1 MPTNFLELLEQ
12 AKTELIAD
20 IESGKINLKEY
31 ATGEL
36 DKYNEIADE
45 YSNPE
50 ISKILQKWD
59 NLGFDTEGEAVN
71 AILQDKNWK
80 NSFDVADEDAS
91 DIQKVSTWRSQITS
105 KKKLGEARTFKV
117 NPKYAYFAVG
127 KSDNKIVTGWEIVD
141 DVESLK
147 YYAKRD
153 LKDMDFNPSDY
164 KLLSKN
170 ALIKQGID
178 PFNWNNWRKTEGSST
193 LNEDAPSTQE
203 LINIIAGIG
212 SLGLGGLA
220 IAKIQD
226 YIKKKNPEL
235 YKKLEDTHAT
245 MDKAYRGGVDE
256 ASKRKKS
263 YLNEDTPSTQELINI
278 IAGIGSLGLGGLAIA
293 KIQDYIK
300 KKNPEL
306 YKKLEDTHA
315 TMDKAYRGGV
325 DEVSKRKVSSLKEA
339 GGEEIIQGDPKNPM
353 IKSAAQDAIKRG
365 DRVRIV
371 KPGTTLQEK
380 KKKEQPEEEEAPAEE
395 TEEQPENVEGEQSTS
410 TPDTISVELEQQI
423 KQAVDSAAEFIK
435 SIDDKRYETA
445 LGKVIKNLTMAQ
457 AALAA
462 VKERETKLAE
472 EAGIERDKSM
482 EKYITVFKKRLK
494 KVIKDEALIQKIIK
508 IYKSVIEKSHD
519 KNVPAEKMTEQV
531 WKHFTLHESVQ
542 KKAGVVLVE
551 LSNATMRSAIEKA
564 NDKKSNN
571 RGTEKGFKGH
581 QQMYKFSSE
590 LFKEFKGKKIKD
602 MTIESIEVPPVDSKK
617 ILIFLSDENDHEG
630 IITYE
635 KGDNTVDIS
644 TTMGKYNG
652 SDISQ
657 ADKELITDIVRKF
670 DPTTKLTAKS
680 LGGRLSEMATGDQDL
695 DNLTDFVRGPISN
708 SKFRTIEKDI
718 DIVRNGKNLVLT
730 YTVDGKPQELPTD
743 ALGALQAKS
752 IYTIEKTPDDKYKIT
767 VGPGEKKDIGRAFE
781 KLKKN
786 LSEQESTD
794 NKALKKLTEVLLEQD
809 ILAKYPKLNEN
820 KVLKAGAMAFMS
832 ACLIGHSYG
841 ECSTTL
847 NNAMKNPNDPKN
859 AKILSGGEAQ
869 RTQGNQ
875 SMQTSQNGPVKETY
889 EQAKARMSKVNTD
902 STTAGFGEGVSP
914 DMGMARKMAMM
925 NAKSEMGRKKTNSSS
940 YKTQTNGTT
949 VIEEKVYNIDNQVKY
964 LIILDYA
971 K

>member
-1 MPTNFLELLEQ
+1 MPTNFLQLLEQ

-80 NSFDVADEDAS
+80 NSFDVSNEDAS

-105 KKKLGEARTFKV
+105 KKLGEARTFKV

-147 YYAKRD
+147 YYAKID
-153 LKDMDFNPSDY
+153 LKDMDLNPSDY

-380 KKKEQPEEEEAPAEE
+380 KKKEQPEEEAPAEE

-410 TPDTISVELEQQI
+410 TPDTISAELEQQI

-482 EKYITVFKKRLK
+482 EKYIAVFKKRLK

-531 WKHFTLHESVQ
+531 WKHFTLHEGVQ
-542 KKAGVVLVE
+542 KKAGVVL
-551 LSNATMRSAIEKA
+551 T
-564 NDKKSNN
+564 
-571 RGTEKGFKGH
+571 
-581 QQMYKFSSE
+581 
-590 LFKEFKGKKIKD
+590 
-602 MTIESIEVPPVDSKK
+602 
-617 ILIFLSDENDHEG
+617 
-630 IITYE
+630 
-635 KGDNTVDIS
+635 
-644 TTMGKYNG
+644 
-652 SDISQ
+652 
-657 ADKELITDIVRKF
+657 
-670 DPTTKLTAKS
+670 
-680 LGGRLSEMATGDQDL
+680 EMATGDQDL

-718 DIVRNGKNLVLT
+718 NIVRNGKNLVLT

-752 IYTIEKTPDDKYKIT
+752 IYTIEKTPDNKYKIT
-767 VGPGEKKDIGRAFE
+767 VAPGNKKDIGTPGQ
-781 KLKKN
+781 KW
-786 LSEQESTD
+786 LSS
-794 NKALKKLTEVLLEQD
+794 
-809 ILAKYPKLNEN
+809 LAKE
-820 KVLKAGAMAFMS
+820 
-832 ACLIGHSYG
+832 
-841 ECSTTL
+841 
-847 NNAMKNPNDPKN
+847 
-859 AKILSGGEAQ
+859 
-869 RTQGNQ
+869 
-875 SMQTSQNGPVKETY
+875 
-889 EQAKARMSKVNTD
+889 KVN
-902 STTAGFGEGVSP
+902 
-914 DMGMARKMAMM
+914 
-925 NAKSEMGRKKTNSSS
+925 
-940 YKTQTNGTT
+940 
-949 VIEEKVYNIDNQVKY
+949 
-964 LIILDYA
+964 
-971 K
+971 

>member
-1 MPTNFLELLEQ
+1 MPTNFLQLLEQ

-71 AILQDKNWK
+71 AILKDKNWK

-147 YYAKRD
+147 YHAKSD
-153 LKDMDFNPSDY
+153 LKDMDLNPSDY

-193 LNEDAPSTQE
+193 LNEDA
-203 LINIIAGIG
+203 
-212 SLGLGGLA
+212 
-220 IAKIQD
+220 
-226 YIKKKNPEL
+226 
-235 YKKLEDTHAT
+235 
-245 MDKAYRGGVDE
+245 
-256 ASKRKKS
+256 
-263 YLNEDTPSTQELINI
+263 PSTQELINI

-380 KKKEQPEEEEAPAEE
+380 KKKEQPSEEAPAEE

-410 TPDTISVELEQQI
+410 TPDTISAELEQQI

-531 WKHFTLHESVQ
+531 WKHFTLHEGVQ
-542 KKAGVVLVE
+542 KKAGVVL
-551 LSNATMRSAIEKA
+551 T
-564 NDKKSNN
+564 
-571 RGTEKGFKGH
+571 
-581 QQMYKFSSE
+581 
-590 LFKEFKGKKIKD
+590 
-602 MTIESIEVPPVDSKK
+602 
-617 ILIFLSDENDHEG
+617 
-630 IITYE
+630 
-635 KGDNTVDIS
+635 
-644 TTMGKYNG
+644 
-652 SDISQ
+652 
-657 ADKELITDIVRKF
+657 
-670 DPTTKLTAKS
+670 
-680 LGGRLSEMATGDQDL
+680 EMATGDQDL

-708 SKFRTIEKDI
+708 SKFRIIEKDI

-752 IYTIEKTPDDKYKIT
+752 IYTIEKTPDNKYKIT
-767 VGPGEKKDIGRAFE
+767 VAPGEKKDIGTPGQ
-781 KLKKN
+781 KW
-786 LSEQESTD
+786 LS
-794 NKALKKLTEVLLEQD
+794 N
-809 ILAKYPKLNEN
+809 LAKE
-820 KVLKAGAMAFMS
+820 
-832 ACLIGHSYG
+832 
-841 ECSTTL
+841 
-847 NNAMKNPNDPKN
+847 
-859 AKILSGGEAQ
+859 
-869 RTQGNQ
+869 
-875 SMQTSQNGPVKETY
+875 
-889 EQAKARMSKVNTD
+889 KVN
-902 STTAGFGEGVSP
+902 
-914 DMGMARKMAMM
+914 
-925 NAKSEMGRKKTNSSS
+925 
-940 YKTQTNGTT
+940 
-949 VIEEKVYNIDNQVKY
+949 
-964 LIILDYA
+964 
-971 K
+971 